1 MNCSAIEACSK
12 DLFSDIE
19 QLQSKYPKDTVSKI
33 IRVRDIYLTMLKSPS
48 LADSAIVRTFTA
60 RYRVSRP
67 TAYSDLA
74 VVKALLPSLG
84 KEAREFHRWRV
95 KEMLLETYKI
105 ASSKMDVRTMERV
118 AATYAKAFGVAK
130 EEEQAVPV
138 EQILVQP
145 WVPTDNPEVIGLKR
159 LPDREKKIRSLLQEL
174 RVKEPEII
182 DIDFEEADIDP
193 LSESSFNID

>member
-84 KEAREFHRWRV
+84 KEASEFHRWRV
-95 KEMLLETYKI
+95 KELLLETYKI

>member
-95 KEMLLETYKI
+95 KEMLLETYKV

-193 LSESSFNID
+193 LSESSLNIE

>member
-1 MNCSAIEACSK
+1 
-12 DLFSDIE
+12 
-19 QLQSKYPKDTVSKI
+19 
-33 IRVRDIYLTMLKSPS
+33 MLKSPS

>member
-67 TAYSDLA
+67 TVYSDLA

>member
-12 DLFSDIE
+12 NLFSDIE

-67 TAYSDLA
+67 TVYSDLA

>member
-67 TAYSDLA
+67 TVYSDLA

-159 LPDREKKIRSLLQEL
+159 LPDREKKICSLLQEL

>member
-67 TAYSDLA
+67 TVYSDLA

-95 KEMLLETYKI
+95 KEMLLDTYKI

>member
-1 MNCSAIEACSK
+1 
-12 DLFSDIE
+12 
-19 QLQSKYPKDTVSKI
+19 
-33 IRVRDIYLTMLKSPS
+33 
-48 LADSAIVRTFTA
+48 
-60 RYRVSRP
+60 
-67 TAYSDLA
+67 
-74 VVKALLPSLG
+74 
-84 KEAREFHRWRV
+84 
-95 KEMLLETYKI
+95 
-105 ASSKMDVRTMERV
+105 MERV